1 MINFNKKQAAR
12 KATKN
17 IDVSVTS
24 GHQIGRDKESFL
36 RFSFSERAAFMVFGA
51 EAYGTTGQDTNNPNR
66 IYFAAENPISGYKI
80 SGTNGSGRKYST
92 FGSGYPAKKYGDFVG
107 YYSIKYDKANGAF
120 YIDRTEK
127 KTY

>member
-51 EAYGTTGQDTNNPNR
+51 EAYGTTGQDPNNPNR
-66 IYFAAENPISGYKI
+66 IYFQKDNHIYGYKL
-80 SGTNGSGRKYST
+80 SGVNESIRKYST
-92 FGSGYPAKKYGDFVG
+92 FGCRYPEKKYGEFIG
-107 YYSIKYDKANGAF
+107 YYDIQFDKVNGAF
-120 YIDRTEK
+120 YIDRAEK
-127 KTY
+127 KFY